1 MSDSAR
7 SELCRRLLRARVM
20 ERVRDRMPH
29 QTTARQLINATRR
42 VCAGLRDTCGRQREA
57 MAAAGHQ
64 LDAERFAIED
74 VLLEELESWFD

>member
-1 MSDSAR
+1 MSDSAQA
-7 SELCRRLLRARVM
+7 ELCRRLLVARVM

-29 QTTARQLINATRR
+29 QTTARQLINSMRR
-42 VCAGLRDTCGRQREA
+42 VCVGLRDICDRQREA

-74 VLLEELESWFD
+74 VLLEELENWFN

>member
-1 MSDSAR
+1 MNS
-7 SELCRRLLRARVM
+7 M
-20 ERVRDRMPH
+20 
-29 QTTARQLINATRR
+29 RR
-42 VCAGLRDTCGRQREA
+42 VCVGLRDICDRQREA